1 MRIPKILHINNQS
14 KLNTNIFLYNCVVKF
29 IHVHTHTR
37 HIIIPPAEIMKQVM
51 LAWADHQLSNG
62 MIQES
67 LSVGCLEETSK
78 EGKNRS
84 SCAELFVKKVFLEI
98 SQNSQEN
105 TCDRVSFLIRLQA
118 SGVQLY

>member
-1 MRIPKILHINNQS
+1 MRIPKILRINNQS
-14 KLNTNIFLYNCVVKF
+14 KLNTNIFLYNCVVT
-29 IHVHTHTR
+29 ICNVHTHTR
-37 HIIIPPAEIMKQVM
+37 HIIIPRAEIMKQVM

-84 SCAELFVKKVFLEI
+84 SCPEVFVKKVFLEI
-98 SQNSQEN
+98 
-105 TCDRVSFLIRLQA
+105 
-118 SGVQLY
+118 

>member
-1 MRIPKILHINNQS
+1 MRIPKILRINNQS
-14 KLNTNIFLYNCVVKF
+14 KLNTDIFLYNCVVTF

-37 HIIIPPAEIMKQVM
+37 HIIIPRAEIMKQVM

-84 SCAELFVKKVFLEI
+84 SCPEVFVKKVFLEI
-98 SQNSQEN
+98 
-105 TCDRVSFLIRLQA
+105 
-118 SGVQLY
+118 

>member
-1 MRIPKILHINNQS
+1 MTICN
-14 KLNTNIFLYNCVVKF
+14 
-29 IHVHTHTR
+29 VHTHTR
-37 HIIIPPAEIMKQVM
+37 HIIIPRAEIMKQVM

-84 SCAELFVKKVFLEI
+84 SCPEVFVKKVFLEI

-105 TCDRVSFLIRLQA
+105 TCARVSFLMRLQA
-118 SGVQLY
+118 SDVQLY